1 MLARMDRKQL
11 ADFLR
16 TRRAR
21 VTPQDVGL
29 PPNHRRRLPGL
40 RREEVAQLA
49 GISADYYARLEQSRS
64 PRPSRQVLNALGR
77 ALMLTTEERSHLFHL
92 AGEAPDEGMRP
103 RQDVPEGIIH
113 LLQGLDSTPAFVL
126 DAKYDLLA
134 WNEMLT
140 ALYGDLPE
148 GRRNVIRWT
157 FGKDGRTDYLRE
169 EKSSVFIRGAVAD
182 LRTAVVRYPEDKDI
196 SNLVSEML
204 ACSKEF
210 AGLWAKHDVEVQR
223 DSVKRFRHASVGMV
237 DLRCQMLHIP
247 DRDQRLVIYTAAPGS
262 LDQLALCSLRAT
274 TMAHERTIVVGLGQ

>member
-1 MLARMDRKQL
+1 MLAGMDRKQL

-29 PPNHRRRLPGL
+29 PNNHRRRLQGL
-40 RREEVAQLA
+40 RREEVAHLA
-49 GISADYYARLEQSRS
+49 GISEDYYARLEQSRS
-64 PRPSRQVLNALGR
+64 PRPSRQVLNALSR
-77 ALMLTTEERSHLFHL
+77 ALMLTTEERTHLFHL
-92 AGEAPDEGMRP
+92 AGEAPSEGGP

-134 WNEMLT
+134 WNEMAV

-157 FGKDGRTDYLRE
+157 FGSDSLRDYLRE
-169 EKSSVFIRGAVAD
+169 DPSSVFIRGAIAD
-182 LRTAVVRYPEDKDI
+182 LRAAAVRYPRDKEI

-204 ACSKEF
+204 TTSSEF
-210 AGLWAKHDVEVQR
+210 AEQWAKHDVEIQR
-223 DSVKRFRHASVGMV
+223 DSIKHFNHPLVGPI

-247 DRDQRLVIYTAAPGS
+247 DRDQRLVIHTAAPGS
-262 LDQLALCSLRAT
+262 LDQLALCGLRAT
-274 TMAHERTIVVGLGQ
+274 TMAHERTIVVGLGQP